1 MDNQTIIHDLKE
13 SNLKMKIL
21 IQMIANSINSGHSK
35 ELDEKVNQLIEE
47 LESTKVTLR
56 FID

>member
-21 IQMIANSINSGHSK
+21 IQMIANSINSGHST

-47 LESTKVTLR
+47 FEKSKMTLSL
-56 FID
+56 ID